1 MEIWLR
7 GAEKLLAR
15 MIGAERVDKR
25 RGRTM
30 LRDAGMLVIT
40 GIYLNQGCIS
50 SVNCHPFAIAT
61 EAVKAAEAGRKN
73 WNKTIYNT
81 HS

>member
-1 MEIWLR
+1 
-7 GAEKLLAR
+7 
-15 MIGAERVDKR
+15 
-25 RGRTM
+25 M